1 MNEAFVDVNGIM
13 TKVTT
18 FGRWIEESPGNTNEI
33 VILLP
38 GNPGINSFYK
48 EFAKTLYEK
57 TEIPVWCL
65 SHAGHNF
72 SDTGFVSFPNFKQ
85 NKALYGLKGQLA
97 HKIDFFRKYVPEN
110 TKVYLV
116 GHSIGCYMCLEI
128 LENEHVK
135 NKVQETFLLFP
146 TVEHMVDTRNGQFLN
161 WFIRPIVP
169 FVLLLCWIFT
179 ILPSLIS
186 SFLLYVYAFMA
197 NIPRKTYEKDIRS
210 FLKPGV
216 LRRVFFLAFEEM
228 DQVKER
234 NDDVIRKNVE
244 NIRFY
249 YGKADGWTPKVFFES
264 LKKNVPS
271 ASVELTDINHV
282 FVFHHSVDV
291 ANKVSDWVKRK

>member
-1 MNEAFVDVNGIM
+1 MNEAFVDINGIM
-13 TKVTT
+13 TKVVT

-33 VILLP
+33 IILLP
-38 GNPGINSFYK
+38 GNPGVNSFYN
-48 EFAKTLYEK
+48 EFAKALYEK

-65 SHAGHNF
+65 GHAGHNF

-97 HKIDFFRKYVPEN
+97 HKIDFFKKYVPDN
-110 TKVYLV
+110 AKVYLV

-128 LENEHVK
+128 LEHEHVK

-146 TVEHMVDTRNGQFLN
+146 TVEHMAKTRNGKFLN
-161 WFIRPIVP
+161 WVIRPIVP

-186 SFLLYVYAFMA
+186 FILLYVYTFIA
-197 NIPRKTYEKDIRS
+197 NIPIDTQEKSIREL
-210 FLKPGV
+210 LKPGV

-228 DQVKER
+228 DQIKQR
-234 NDDVIRKNVE
+234 NNDVIRRNAE

-249 YGKADGWTPKVFFES
+249 YGKTDGWTPKVFFES
-264 LKKNVPS
+264 LQQEVPS
-271 ASVELTDINHV
+271 ARVELTDFNHI
-282 FVFHHSVDV
+282 FGFYHSVDV
-291 ANKVSDWVKRK
+291 ASKVSDWIKRK